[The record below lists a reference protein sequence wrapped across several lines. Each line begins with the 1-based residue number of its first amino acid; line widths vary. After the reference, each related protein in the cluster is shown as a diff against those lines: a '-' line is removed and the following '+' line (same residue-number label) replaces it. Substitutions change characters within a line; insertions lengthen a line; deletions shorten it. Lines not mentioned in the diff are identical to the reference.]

1 MRIDSGDIS
10 TEGKRVVRIRVDRI
24 GSAGDR
30 ELWWVAL
37 AFDDETTKP
46 EGMFTDRALAL
57 ELAGRLAGEWGV
69 QVAMTDAIGG

>member
-1 MRIDSGDIS
+1 MRIDSDNIS
-10 TEGKRVVRIRVDRI
+10 TEGREVSRVRVDRI

-37 AFDDETTKP
+37 AFSDESTKP

-57 ELAGRLAGEWGV
+57 KLAGKLAAEWGV
-69 QVAMTDAIGG
+69 KVTMADATS